1 MNAKCMLVAAALCS
15 VFAGVL
21 FAQGADP
28 KTVTPAWVTEKQI
41 AQQAQTHPQTKAQPE
56 AAKPKGFNVFFIGYD
71 YPTLSGTLAPALAAW
86 NSPFNFSLGF
96 ESANSAGSSMLS
108 GLELEFFIAAPSKA
122 LRLQMN
128 ELLMIGYSLA
138 LKPVRLNHGARLGLS
153 LLDVT
158 DDTSAANTYTGLGG
172 LVGPE
177 ASLYAELAPDF
188 WLWVRGRYAL
198 SYYMSLISNGS
209 SPLDTG
215 SNTLNTV
222 SLEAGLAFRM

>member
-1 MNAKCMLVAAALCS
+1 MNAKRMLVAATLCA
-15 VFAGVL
+15 VFAGAL

-41 AQQAQTHPQTKAQPE
+41 AQQAQAQTQAQAE
-56 AAKPKGFNVFFIGYD
+56 APKPKSFNLFFIGYD
-71 YPTLSGTLAPALAAW
+71 YPTFSGALAPSLTGW
-86 NSPFNFSLGF
+86 TGPLNFSLGF

-108 GLELEFFIAAPSKA
+108 GLELEFFIAAPSKG

-128 ELLMIGYSLA
+128 DMVMIGYSLA
-138 LKPVRLNHGARLGLS
+138 LKPVRFNIGARLGLS

-158 DDTSAANTYTGLGG
+158 DNNSASNTYTGLGG

-177 ASLYAELAPDF
+177 ASLYAELTPDF

>member
-1 MNAKCMLVAAALCS
+1 MLVAAALCA
-15 VFAGVL
+15 VFAGAL

-41 AQQAQTHPQTKAQPE
+41 AQQAQAQTQSQAE
-56 AAKPKGFNVFFIGYD
+56 APTPKSFNLFFIGYD
-71 YPTLSGTLAPALAAW
+71 YPTFSGALAPSLTGW
-86 NSPFNFSLGF
+86 TGPLNFSLGI
-96 ESANSAGSSMLS
+96 ESANSTGSSMLS
-108 GLELEFFIAAPSKA
+108 GLELEFFIAAPAKG
-122 LRLQMN
+122 LRIQMN
-128 ELLMIGYSLA
+128 DMVMIGYSLA
-138 LKPVRLNHGARLGLS
+138 LKPVRFNIGARLGLS
-153 LLDVT
+153 LLDIT

-215 SNTLNTV
+215 SNTLNTL

>member
-1 MNAKCMLVAAALCS
+1 MLVAAALCT
-15 VFAGVL
+15 VFAGAL

-41 AQQAQTHPQTKAQPE
+41 AQQAQAQTQSQAE
-56 AAKPKGFNVFFIGYD
+56 APKPKSFNLFFIGYD
-71 YPTLSGTLAPALAAW
+71 YPTFSGALAPSLTGW
-86 NSPFNFSLGF
+86 TGPLNFSLGI
-96 ESANSAGSSMLS
+96 ESANSTGSSMLS
-108 GLELEFFIAAPSKA
+108 GLELEFFIAAPSKG

-128 ELLMIGYSLA
+128 DMVMIGYSLA
-138 LKPVRLNHGARLGLS
+138 LKPVRFNIGARLGLS
-153 LLDVT
+153 LLDIT
-158 DDTSAANTYTGLGG
+158 DNTSTSNTYTGLGG